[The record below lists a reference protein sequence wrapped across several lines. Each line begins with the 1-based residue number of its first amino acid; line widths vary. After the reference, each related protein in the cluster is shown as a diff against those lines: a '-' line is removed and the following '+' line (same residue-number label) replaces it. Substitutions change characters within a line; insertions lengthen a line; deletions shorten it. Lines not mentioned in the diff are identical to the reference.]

1 MSLLTFIILS
11 GILQGL
17 TEFLPI
23 SSSGHLTVLQNLEFS
38 SGPFKTLEAQIEA
51 TTFDIILHAGT
62 LLAILLYFYK
72 DIIQLITSFFKDVIQ
87 RDFSRPGFKSV
98 LLVIVG
104 TMPLIAMVKYKS
116 SINFFKT
123 LEVVAILFII
133 NGLIL
138 SVSEYF
144 FKKSKNHELIKDYRE
159 LSFLKAFVIGIAQL
173 LATLPGISRSG
184 STLSASLWFH
194 LKPSEG
200 IKFSFL
206 LSIPALCG
214 AILVALK
221 DLLEK
226 SVAIDINYTFL
237 GIGLG
242 VSFLAGSVSL
252 LILVW
257 FTKNL
262 KLTAF
267 GVYTIVLGIALLLFG
282 R

>member
-1 MSLLTFIILS
+1 MSLLIFIILS

-23 SSSGHLTVLQNLEFS
+23 SSSGHLTVLQNLKFS

-72 DIIQLITSFFKDVIQ
+72 DIIQLITDFFKDVIQ
-87 RDFSRPGFKSV
+87 RDFSGPGLKST
-98 LLVIVG
+98 LLVVVG
-104 TMPLIAMVKYKS
+104 TLPLIPMVKYKN
-116 SINFFKT
+116 SIHFFKT
-123 LEVVAILFII
+123 LEAVAILFII

-144 FKKSKNHELIKDYRE
+144 FKKSNNHELIKNYRE
-159 LSFLKAFVIGIAQL
+159 LSVLKAFVIGIAQL
-173 LATLPGISRSG
+173 FATLPGISRSG

-226 SVAIDINYTFL
+226 SAAIDINYMFL

-242 VSFLAGSVSL
+242 VSFLAGLVSL

>member
-38 SGPFKTLEAQIEA
+38 SGPFKTLEAQINA

-72 DIIQLITSFFKDVIQ
+72 DITQLITSFFKDVIQ
-87 RDFSRPGFKSV
+87 RDFSRPGFKSG
-98 LLVIVG
+98 LLVVVA
-104 TMPLIAMVKYKS
+104 TLPLIPMLKYKS

-123 LEVVAILFII
+123 LEAVAILFII

-138 SVSEYF
+138 SISEYF
-144 FKKSKNHELIKDYRE
+144 FKKSKNHDLIKDYRE
-159 LSFLKAFVIGIAQL
+159 LSLLKAFVIGMAQL
-173 LATLPGISRSG
+173 FATLPGISRSG

-214 AILVALK
+214 AILAAVK

-226 SVAIDINYTFL
+226 SGAIDINYMLL

-242 VSFLAGSVSL
+242 VSFLAGLVSL